1 MFRESLKMSWQNIVH
16 NKMRS
21 FLTILGIVIGVAAII
36 ALITTVQSVIT
47 EVNSQFDDLG
57 ANTLM
62 VQAQGTALKMGLT
75 DKDFE
80 DLQAV
85 EGIAGASPT
94 VSAHLDIAQNG
105 VVKEN
110 VSIQGKNELYFA
122 RNPDAVKA
130 GRGLNIL
137 DVENKNRV
145 CLISET
151 LENDLFD
158 SESAVGHTLRLGG
171 IAYTIVGVTASSTD
185 MTSMLMGTGDGI
197 IVPYKNAMSLAGVSH
212 IMAVE
217 MYMEDG
223 ADTDAVIDDVE
234 AVLGQAF
241 NYKAD
246 SFAVTNMESLLDMM
260 HDMQNMMQT
269 MLAGIASIA
278 LLVGGIGIMNMM
290 LVSVTERTTEIGLRK
305 ALGAQPKR
313 IQMQFLTEAIFL
325 SLFGGII
332 GIVVGLLISLL
343 VALAI
348 DVGFAISLSA
358 IALGV
363 GFSVLVGVVFGL
375 APARKA
381 SRLNPI
387 DAREQVIQSPGQRFR
402 RLFYAA
408 LYGIIAVAWFIL
420 YH

>member
-105 VVKEN
+105 VVKGN

-246 SFAVTNMESLLDMM
+246 SCAVTNMESLLDMM

-332 GIVVGLLISLL
+332 GIAVGLLISLL

-387 DAREQVIQSPGQRFR
+387 DALRSV
-402 RLFYAA
+402 
-408 LYGIIAVAWFIL
+408 
-420 YH
+420 

>member
-343 VALAI
+343 VGLAI

-387 DAREQVIQSPGQRFR
+387 DALRSV
-402 RLFYAA
+402 
-408 LYGIIAVAWFIL
+408 
-420 YH
+420 

>member
-21 FLTILGIVIGVAAII
+21 FLTILGIVIGVAVII

-387 DAREQVIQSPGQRFR
+387 DALRSV
-402 RLFYAA
+402 
-408 LYGIIAVAWFIL
+408 
-420 YH
+420 

>member
-110 VSIQGKNELYFA
+110 VSIQGKNELCFA
-122 RNPDAVKA
+122 RNPDVVKA

-387 DAREQVIQSPGQRFR
+387 DALRSV
-402 RLFYAA
+402 
-408 LYGIIAVAWFIL
+408 
-420 YH
+420 

>member
-145 CLISET
+145 CLISEA

-387 DAREQVIQSPGQRFR
+387 DALRSV
-402 RLFYAA
+402 
-408 LYGIIAVAWFIL
+408 
-420 YH
+420 

>member
-94 VSAHLDIAQNG
+94 VSAYLDIAQNG

-122 RNPDAVKA
+122 RNPDVVKA

-332 GIVVGLLISLL
+332 GIVVGLLICLL
-343 VALAI
+343 VARAC
-348 DVGFAISLSA
+348 DEGFAISLSA

-387 DAREQVIQSPGQRFR
+387 DALRSV
-402 RLFYAA
+402 
-408 LYGIIAVAWFIL
+408 
-420 YH
+420 

>member
-234 AVLGQAF
+234 AVLGRAF
-241 NYKAD
+241 NYKED

-387 DAREQVIQSPGQRFR
+387 DALRSV
-402 RLFYAA
+402 
-408 LYGIIAVAWFIL
+408 
-420 YH
+420 

>member
-62 VQAQGTALKMGLT
+62 VQAQGTALKMGLS

-171 IAYTIVGVTASSTD
+171 IAYTIVGVTANSTD

-332 GIVVGLLISLL
+332 GIAVGLLISLL

-387 DAREQVIQSPGQRFR
+387 DALRSV
-402 RLFYAA
+402 
-408 LYGIIAVAWFIL
+408 
-420 YH
+420 

>member
-85 EGIAGASPT
+85 EGIAGVSPT

-387 DAREQVIQSPGQRFR
+387 DALRSV
-402 RLFYAA
+402 
-408 LYGIIAVAWFIL
+408 
-420 YH
+420 

>member
-122 RNPDAVKA
+122 RNLDAVKA

-387 DAREQVIQSPGQRFR
+387 DALRSV
-402 RLFYAA
+402 
-408 LYGIIAVAWFIL
+408 
-420 YH
+420 

>member
-241 NYKAD
+241 NHKAD

-387 DAREQVIQSPGQRFR
+387 DALRSV
-402 RLFYAA
+402 
-408 LYGIIAVAWFIL
+408 
-420 YH
+420 

>member
-197 IVPYKNAMSLAGVSH
+197 IVPYKNAISLAGVSH

-387 DAREQVIQSPGQRFR
+387 DALRSV
-402 RLFYAA
+402 
-408 LYGIIAVAWFIL
+408 
-420 YH
+420 

>member
-246 SFAVTNMESLLDMM
+246 SLAVTNMESLLDMM

-387 DAREQVIQSPGQRFR
+387 DALRSV
-402 RLFYAA
+402 
-408 LYGIIAVAWFIL
+408 
-420 YH
+420 

>member
-62 VQAQGTALKMGLT
+62 VQAQGTALKMGLN

-387 DAREQVIQSPGQRFR
+387 DALRSV
-402 RLFYAA
+402 
-408 LYGIIAVAWFIL
+408 
-420 YH
+420 

>member
-94 VSAHLDIAQNG
+94 VSAYLDIAQNG

-122 RNPDAVKA
+122 RNPDVVKA

-387 DAREQVIQSPGQRFR
+387 DALRSV
-402 RLFYAA
+402 
-408 LYGIIAVAWFIL
+408 
-420 YH
+420 

>member
-197 IVPYKNAMSLAGVSH
+197 IVRYKNAMSLAGVSH

-387 DAREQVIQSPGQRFR
+387 DALRSV
-402 RLFYAA
+402 
-408 LYGIIAVAWFIL
+408 
-420 YH
+420 

>member
-363 GFSVLVGVVFGL
+363 GFSVLVGVVFGRP
-375 APARKA
+375 PARKA

-387 DAREQVIQSPGQRFR
+387 
-402 RLFYAA
+402 AA
-408 LYGIIAVAWFIL
+408 LRSV
-420 YH
+420 

>member
-1 MFRESLKMSWQNIVH
+1 VKPPARAQKEAVRMFRESLKMSWQNIVH

-387 DAREQVIQSPGQRFR
+387 DALRSV
-402 RLFYAA
+402 
-408 LYGIIAVAWFIL
+408 
-420 YH
+420 

>member
-122 RNPDAVKA
+122 RNPDVVKA

-313 IQMQFLTEAIFL
+313 IHMQFLTEAIFL

-387 DAREQVIQSPGQRFR
+387 CLLYTSPSPRD
-402 RLFYAA
+402 
-408 LYGIIAVAWFIL
+408 
-420 YH
+420 

>member
-332 GIVVGLLISLL
+332 GIAVGLLISLL

-387 DAREQVIQSPGQRFR
+387 DALRSV
-402 RLFYAA
+402 
-408 LYGIIAVAWFIL
+408 
-420 YH
+420 

>member
-197 IVPYKNAMSLAGVSH
+197 FVPYKNAMSLAGVSH

-387 DAREQVIQSPGQRFR
+387 DALRSV
-402 RLFYAA
+402 
-408 LYGIIAVAWFIL
+408 
-420 YH
+420 

>member
-62 VQAQGTALKMGLT
+62 VQAQGMALKMGLT

-387 DAREQVIQSPGQRFR
+387 DALRSV
-402 RLFYAA
+402 
-408 LYGIIAVAWFIL
+408 
-420 YH
+420 

>member
-122 RNPDAVKA
+122 RNPDEVKA

-387 DAREQVIQSPGQRFR
+387 DALRSV
-402 RLFYAA
+402 
-408 LYGIIAVAWFIL
+408 
-420 YH
+420 

>member
-62 VQAQGTALKMGLT
+62 VQAQGTALKMGLS

-387 DAREQVIQSPGQRFR
+387 DALRSV
-402 RLFYAA
+402 
-408 LYGIIAVAWFIL
+408 
-420 YH
+420 

>member
-105 VVKEN
+105 VVKGN

-332 GIVVGLLISLL
+332 GIAVGLLISLL

-387 DAREQVIQSPGQRFR
+387 DALRSV
-402 RLFYAA
+402 
-408 LYGIIAVAWFIL
+408 
-420 YH
+420 